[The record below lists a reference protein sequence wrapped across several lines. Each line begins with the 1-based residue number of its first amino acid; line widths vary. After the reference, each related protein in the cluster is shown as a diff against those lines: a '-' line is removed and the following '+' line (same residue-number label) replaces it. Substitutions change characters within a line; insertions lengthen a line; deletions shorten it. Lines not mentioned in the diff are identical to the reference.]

1 MAGMIPQSFINGL
14 VERVD
19 IADVVGAR
27 VKLRKAGGN
36 QMGLCPFHDEKT
48 PSFHVYPDGHYHC
61 FGCGAHGTTVGFL
74 MEMDGLTFPE
84 AVESLAAFAGVE
96 VPREQAARRSERP
109 PTEGIYEV
117 LAAADEHFR
126 GWLGGHAEG
135 AAARA
140 YLTSRGVDSD
150 TARQFG
156 VGLAPSGWQT
166 LKAALAKFGE
176 EKLVDAGL
184 AVKNERG
191 RVYDRFRARV
201 VFPIRDTRGRVIG
214 FGGRVYDGSGAK
226 GEGPGENEPKYLN
239 SPETPVFHKGEEL
252 YGLFEARRTARRLD
266 HLLVVE
272 GYMDVVALAS
282 QGVGGAV
289 ATLGTA
295 VGEAHFKRLFRHVNR
310 VICCFD
316 GDDAGRNA
324 AWKAVDAAFPALSA
338 GRELRFVFLPEGED
352 PDTLVRSRGA
362 AHFRGLIENAVP
374 VGNYFWD
381 HAKAGLDLG
390 GVGHRATLCDFALPH
405 IALLPNGALRDL
417 LVRDLAALVDTDA
430 ADLERRLGAPPADP
444 PAPTFSTERDGESRA
459 AEALLHRLVRHPSL
473 FGGLSAAQREQLVAA
488 DGLLGEVARFL
499 AEQPSA
505 DTAVLLGWSLGE
517 PCHAPLAAFA
527 ARPLSAG
534 ADIPA
539 QSVRES
545 PSAVAVEFSEWLR
558 RHVEVE
564 SGRRRRAL
572 FDQVRRSDSLD
583 VLRRLR
589 DAKAADSRTESVA
602 PA

>member
-14 VERVD
+14 IERVD
-19 IADVVGAR
+19 IADVVGGR

-36 QMGLCPFHDEKT
+36 QVGLCPFHDEKT
-48 PSFHVYPDGHYHC
+48 PSFHVYPDGYHC

-84 AVESLAAFAGVE
+84 AVESLATFAGVE

-117 LAAADEHFR
+117 LAAADERFR
-126 GWLGGHAEG
+126 GWLDGHAEG

-140 YLTSRGVDSD
+140 YLTSRGVDGD
-150 TARQFG
+150 TVRQFG
-156 VGLAPSGWQT
+156 VGLAPSGWET

-239 SPETPVFHKGEEL
+239 SPETPVFRKGEEL

-272 GYMDVVALAS
+272 GYMDVVALAG

-316 GDDAGRNA
+316 GDAAGRNA
-324 AWKAVDAAFPALSA
+324 AWKAVDAAFPALTA
-338 GRELRFVFLPEGED
+338 GRELRFVFLPDGED
-352 PDTLVRSRGA
+352 PDSLVRGRGA
-362 AHFRGLIENAVP
+362 AHFRGLIEDAVP
-374 VGNYFWD
+374 VGEYFWD
-381 HAKAGLDLG
+381 HAKAGLDLDR
-390 GVGHRATLCDFALPH
+390 VDQRATLCDFALPH
-405 IALLPNGALRDL
+405 IALLPNGALRDIL
-417 LVRDLAALVDTDA
+417 LRDLAALARTNA
-430 ADLERRLGAPPADP
+430 ADLQRRLRAPPADP
-444 PAPTFSTERDGESRA
+444 PAPPAAVKADGEVKT
-459 AEALLHRLVRHPSL
+459 EALLHRLVRQPSL
-473 FGGLSAAQREQLVAA
+473 FAGLGAEERKALLAA

-505 DTAVLLGWSLGE
+505 DTAVLLGWFVGE
-517 PCHAPLAAFA
+517 PSHAPLAALA
-527 ARPLSAG
+527 ARPLMLRSL
-534 ADIPA
+534 
-539 QSVRES
+539 
-545 PSAVAVEFSEWLR
+545 SAVAAEFSECLR
-558 RHVEVE
+558 RYVAAEG
-564 SGRRRRAL
+564 GRQRREL
-572 FDQVRRSDSLD
+572 LDQVRRSDSLD
-583 VLRRLR
+583 DLRRLR
-589 DAKAADSRTESVA
+589 DAKAAADSRAESVA

>member
-1 MAGMIPQSFINGL
+1 MIPQSFINGL
-14 VERVD
+14 IERVD

-117 LAAADEHFR
+117 LAAADERFR

-135 AAARA
+135 ADARA
-140 YLTSRGVDSD
+140 YLTSRGVDGD

-156 VGLAPSGWQT
+156 VGLAPSGWDT
-166 LKAALAKFGE
+166 LKSALEKFGE

-324 AWKAVDAAFPALSA
+324 AWKAVDAAFPALTA
-338 GRELRFVFLPEGED
+338 GRELRFVFLPDGED
-352 PDTLVRSRGA
+352 PDSLVRGRGA

-374 VGNYFWD
+374 VGEYFWD
-381 HAKAGLDLG
+381 HAKAGLDLDR
-390 GVGHRATLCDFALPH
+390 VDQRATLCDFALPH
-405 IALLPNGALRDL
+405 IALLPNGVLRDIL
-417 LVRDLAALVDTDA
+417 LRDLAALARTNA
-430 ADLERRLGAPPADP
+430 ADLQRRLGAPPADP
-444 PAPTFSTERDGESRA
+444 PAPPAGVDGGGEVKT
-459 AEALLHRLVRHPSL
+459 EALLHRLVRQPSL
-473 FGGLSAAQREQLVAA
+473 IAGLAAEERKALLAA

-499 AEQPSA
+499 AEQPNA
-505 DTAVLLGWSLGE
+505 DTAVLLGWFVGE
-517 PCHAPLAAFA
+517 PSHAPLAALA
-527 ARPLSAG
+527 ARPLML
-534 ADIPA
+534 
-539 QSVRES
+539 QST
-545 PSAVAVEFSEWLR
+545 SAVAAEFSECLR
-558 RHVEVE
+558 RYVAAEG
-564 SGRRRRAL
+564 GRQRREL
-572 FDQVRRSDSLD
+572 LDQVRRSDSLD
-583 VLRRLR
+583 DLRRLR